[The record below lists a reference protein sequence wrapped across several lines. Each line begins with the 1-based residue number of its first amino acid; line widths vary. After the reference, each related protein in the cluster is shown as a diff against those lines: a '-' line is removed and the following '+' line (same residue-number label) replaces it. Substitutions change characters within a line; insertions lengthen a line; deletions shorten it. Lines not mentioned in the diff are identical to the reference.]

1 MTTLVQDLRYALRM
15 LLKNPAFAFVAII
28 ALALGIGANTA
39 IFSVVNTVLLR
50 SLPYDDPDRLMI
62 LRENKLPQF
71 PEFAVSPGNFL
82 AYQSQSST
90 FEKLAAI
97 NGAAYNLV
105 AGDADPERL
114 RGARVSASLFEILRA
129 TPMEGRTFMDEED
142 QPGRENVVILSS
154 GLWKRRFGSDPNI
167 IGQSITL
174 STISFTV
181 IGIMPSTFQFPNRDT
196 ELWTPIAF
204 TARQAQQYGSHYLS
218 IIGRLKQDVTPQQ
231 ADVELKSIAARLAE
245 EHPGTNAGWSLNIFP
260 MQEYEV
266 RDVKS
271 GLIFL
276 LGAVALVLLI
286 ACANVANLLLARSTA
301 RQKEMAIR
309 SALGA
314 SRWRVVRQLLTESV
328 LLALVGGV
336 VGLLLA
342 YWGMESLLALA
353 PEDLPR
359 IKDVALD
366 GRVLGFTLVVTL
378 MTGVI
383 FGLAPALQASSPNLN
398 ETLKEAGRG
407 TTSGRHRVRNSLVIL
422 EVALALMLLICSGLM
437 IRSFILLQRVNPGFN
452 PNNALA
458 LNIGLP
464 GRKYPNSENH
474 LSFFTQLLERTSALP
489 GVIAVGGS
497 QSLPIQDDFLVGFN
511 IQGRPPVPPGE
522 GKSTN
527 YYAVTPDYFKAMG
540 IPLLRGRLFTDRD
553 NNKAPSVAIIN
564 ETMVN
569 QYFPDEDPIGKSIHV
584 TQGPEKFRE
593 IVGIVG
599 DVKQYGLARPSP
611 LQTYEP
617 YLQMPF
623 SNMTL
628 VVRTENSPE
637 SFSGAIRSEVLAIDK
652 EQPISRIRTL
662 DQIIS
667 GSVQQQ
673 RFLMLLLGVFAAV
686 ALILAAVGLYGVMN
700 YAVTQRTHEIGIRM
714 ALGASGGNV
723 LRLIVGHGMML
734 ALIGVAIGLAG
745 AFAVTRLMATLLFSI
760 STTDPLTFA
769 GISVLL
775 TGVALVACLAP
786 ARRAIKVDPMLALR
800 HE

>member
-1 MTTLVQDLRYALRM
+1 MTSLGQDLRYALRM
-15 LLKNPAFAFVAII
+15 LLKNPGFAVVAVI

-50 SLPYDDPDRLMI
+50 SLPYSDPDRLMVV
-62 LRENKLPQF
+62 RENKLPQF
-71 PEFAVSPGNFL
+71 PEFSISPGNFL
-82 AYQSQSST
+82 DWQKQNTS
-90 FEKLAAI
+90 FEKLVAI
-97 NGAAYNLV
+97 NRAAYNLV
-105 AGDADPERL
+105 SGDADPERL
-114 RGARVSASLFEILRA
+114 RGARVSAGLFEMLGA
-129 TPMEGRTFMDEED
+129 NPVQGRTFTDEED
-142 QPGRENVVILSS
+142 QPGRDNVVILSGS
-154 GLWKRRFGSDPNI
+154 LWKRRFGGDPNI
-167 IGQSITL
+167 IGQSLTL
-174 STISFTV
+174 SSASYTV
-181 IGIMPSTFQFPNRDT
+181 IGIMPATFQFPDRDT

-204 TARQAQQYGSHYLS
+204 TSRQAQQHGSHYLS
-218 IIGRLKQDVTPQQ
+218 VIGRLKQETTIQQ
-231 ADVELKSIAARLAE
+231 ADIEMKSIAARLAE
-245 EHPGTNAGWSLNIFP
+245 QYPDSNAGWSNNVFR

-266 RDVKS
+266 RDIRS

-276 LGAVALVLLI
+276 LGAVAIVLLI

-314 SRWRVVRQLLTESV
+314 SRWRVIRQLLTESV
-328 LLALVGGV
+328 LLALIGGG

-342 YWGMESLLALA
+342 FWGTESLLALA

-366 GRVLGFTLVVTL
+366 GRVLGFTLVVT
-378 MTGVI
+378 MITGVI
-383 FGLAPALQASSPNLN
+383 FGLAPALQSSSPNLN

-407 TTSGRHRVRNSLVIL
+407 TTAGRHRVRNSLVIV

-437 IRSFILLQRVNPGFN
+437 IRSFMRLQRVDPGFN
-452 PNNALA
+452 PSNGLA
-458 LNIGLP
+458 MSIALP
-464 GRKYPNSENH
+464 GRKYPNSDNH
-474 LSFFTQLLERTSALP
+474 LAFFSQLVERTSALP
-489 GVIAVGGS
+489 GVVAAGAT
-497 QSLPIQDDFLVGFN
+497 QSLPIQDDFLVGFD

-527 YYAVTPDYFKAMG
+527 YYAVTTDYFKAMG
-540 IPLLRGRLFTDRD
+540 IQLLRGRLFTEQD
-553 NNKAPSVAIIN
+553 NSKAPPVAIIN
-564 ETMVN
+564 ETMAK
-569 QYFPDEDPIGKSIHV
+569 QYFPDEDPIGQRIHL
-584 TQGPEKFRE
+584 TQGPDKFRE

-599 DVKQYGLARPSP
+599 DVKQYGLAQPSP

-623 SNMTL
+623 SSLTL
-628 VVRTENSPE
+628 VVRTEGNPASL
-637 SFSGAIRSEVLAIDK
+637 SGAIRGEVLAIDK
-652 EQPISRIRTL
+652 EQPVSRIRTL

-714 ALGASGGNV
+714 ALGANAGAV

-745 AFAVTRLMATLLFSI
+745 AFAVTRVMESLLFSV
-760 STTDPLTFA
+760 STTDPSTFA
-769 GISVLL
+769 SVSVVL

>member
-1 MTTLVQDLRYALRM
+1 MSTVLQDLRYALRM
-15 LLKNPAFAFVAII
+15 LLKNPGFAVVAVI

-50 SLPYDDPDRLMI
+50 SLPYTDPDRLMI

-71 PEFAVSPGNFL
+71 PEFSVSPGNFL
-82 AYQSQSST
+82 DWRNQSNS
-90 FEKLAAI
+90 FEKLVAI
-97 NGAAYNLV
+97 NRAAYNLV
-105 AGDADPERL
+105 AGDDEPERL
-114 RGARVSASLFEILRA
+114 RGARVSAGVFEMLGVN
-129 TPMEGRTFMDEED
+129 PSQGRTFMDEED
-142 QPGRENVVILSS
+142 QPGRENVVILSGS
-154 GLWKRRFGSDPNI
+154 LWKRRFGSDPNI
-167 IGQSITL
+167 VGQSITL
-174 STISFTV
+174 SAASYTV
-181 IGIMPSTFQFPNRDT
+181 IGIMPSSFQFPDRDI

-204 TARQAQQYGSHYLS
+204 TAGQAQQHGSHYIS
-218 IIGRLKQDVTPQQ
+218 VIGRLKQDVTVEQ
-231 ADVELKSIAARLAE
+231 AEVEMRGIAARLAE
-245 EHPGTNAGWSLNIFP
+245 QYPGSNAGWSTNVFP

-266 RDVKS
+266 RDVRS

-328 LLALVGGV
+328 LLALLGGV

-342 YWGMESLLALA
+342 FWGTESLLALA

-359 IKDVALD
+359 AKDVTLD
-366 GRVLGFTLVVTL
+366 ARVLGFTLLMTL

-383 FGLAPALQASSPNLN
+383 FGLAPALQASNPNLN

-407 TTSGRHRVRNSLVIL
+407 TTSGRHRVRNSLVIV
-422 EVALALMLLICSGLM
+422 EVALALMLLVSSGLM
-437 IRSFILLQRVNPGFN
+437 IRSFIRLQQVNPGFN
-452 PNNALA
+452 PKNALA
-458 LNIGLP
+458 VDISLP
-464 GRKYPNSENH
+464 RRKYQSSDQS
-474 LSFFTQLLERTSALP
+474 LAFFERLVEKTSALP
-489 GVIAVGGS
+489 GVVAAGGT
-497 QSLPIQDDFLVGFN
+497 QSLPIQGDFLVGFD

-527 YYAVTPDYFKAMG
+527 YYAVTPDYFTAMG
-540 IPLLRGRLFTDRD
+540 IPLLRGRLFTEQD
-553 NNKAPSVAIIN
+553 NKTARSVAIIN
-564 ETMVN
+564 ETMVR

-584 TQGPEKFRE
+584 TQGPDKFRE

-623 SNMTL
+623 SELTL
-628 VVRTENSPE
+628 VVRTEGNPATLSA
-637 SFSGAIRSEVLAIDK
+637 AIRSEVQAIDK
-652 EQPISRIRTL
+652 EQPVSRIRTL
-662 DQIIS
+662 DQILS
-667 GSVQQQ
+667 GSVQQE

-686 ALILAAVGLYGVMN
+686 AMILAAVGLYGVMN

-714 ALGASGGNV
+714 ALGAGAGNV

-745 AFAVTRLMATLLFSI
+745 AFAVTRLMATMLFSI

-786 ARRAIKVDPMLALR
+786 ARRAIKVDPMRALR

>member
-1 MTTLVQDLRYALRM
+1 MTSLAQDLRYAIRM
-15 LLKNPAFAFVAII
+15 LLKNPGFAVVAVI

-62 LRENKLPQF
+62 VRENKLPQF
-71 PEFAVSPGNFL
+71 PEFSISPGNFL
-82 AYQSQSST
+82 DWQKQSES

-97 NGAAYNLV
+97 NWAAYNLT
-105 AGDADPERL
+105 AGDAEPERL
-114 RGARVSASLFEILRA
+114 WGVRVSAGLFEMLGA
-129 TPMEGRTFMDEED
+129 NPVQGRTFLDEED
-142 QPGRENVVILSS
+142 RPGRENVVILSG
-154 GLWKRRFGSDPNI
+154 GLWKRRFGSDPDI

-174 STISFTV
+174 SATSYTV
-181 IGIMPSTFQFPNRDT
+181 IGIMPSTFQFPDRDA

-204 TARQAQQYGSHYLS
+204 TAGQAEQHGSHYLS
-218 IIGRLKQDVTPQQ
+218 VIGRLKRDVTVQQ
-231 ADVELKSIAARLAE
+231 ADVELKTIAGRLAE
-245 EHPGTNAGWSLNIFP
+245 QYPGSNAGWSTNVFP

-266 RDVKS
+266 RDIES

-314 SRWRVVRQLLTESV
+314 NRWRVIRQLLTESI
-328 LLALVGGV
+328 LLSLLGGI

-342 YWGMESLLALA
+342 FWGKESLLALA

-359 IKDVALD
+359 IKDVTLD
-366 GRVLGFTLVVTL
+366 AWVLGFTLVVTL

-383 FGLAPALQASSPNLN
+383 FGLAPALQSSSPNLN

-407 TTSGRHRVRNSLVIL
+407 TTSGRHRLRNGLVVV

-437 IRSFILLQRVNPGFN
+437 IRSFIRLQRVNPGFN
-452 PNNALA
+452 PDNALA
-458 LNIGLP
+458 VNIALP
-464 GRKYPNSENH
+464 GRKYPNSDNH
-474 LSFFTQLLERTSALP
+474 LAFYTQLLDRISGLP
-489 GVIAVGGS
+489 GVVAVGAS
-497 QSLPIQDDFLVGFN
+497 QSLPIQGDYLLGFN
-511 IQGRPPVPPGE
+511 IQGRPPVPPE
-522 GKSTN
+522 EAKSTN

-540 IPLLRGRLFTDRD
+540 IPLIRGRLFTDRD
-553 NNKAPSVAIIN
+553 KGKSQPVAIIN
-564 ETMVN
+564 ETMAS
-569 QYFPDEDPIGKSIHV
+569 QYFPGEDPIGKAINV

-599 DVKQYGLARPSP
+599 DVKQYGLARPST

-617 YLQMPF
+617 YSQMPF
-623 SNMTL
+623 SGVSL
-628 VVRTENSPE
+628 VVRTEGNPAAL
-637 SFSGAIRSEVLAIDK
+637 SGAIRSEVLAIDK
-652 EQPISRIRTL
+652 EQPVSRIRTF
-662 DQIIS
+662 DQIIYD
-667 GSVQQQ
+667 SVQQQ

-686 ALILAAVGLYGVMN
+686 ALILAAVGLYGVMS

-723 LRLIVGHGMML
+723 LRLIVGYGMML
-734 ALIGVAIGLAG
+734 AALGVAIGLAG
-745 AFAVTRLMATLLFSI
+745 AFVVTRLMETLLFSI

-769 GISVLL
+769 GLSLLL
-775 TGVALVACLAP
+775 TGVALVACVAP

>member
-1 MTTLVQDLRYALRM
+1 M
-15 LLKNPAFAFVAII
+15 LLKNPGFAVVAVI

-62 LRENKLPQF
+62 VRENKLPQF
-71 PEFAVSPGNFL
+71 SEFSISPGNFL
-82 AYQSQSST
+82 DWQKQSDS
-90 FEKLAAI
+90 FEKMAAI
-97 NGAAYNLV
+97 NYAAYNLA

-114 RGARVSASLFEILRA
+114 RGARVSAGLFEMLGA
-129 TPMEGRTFMDEED
+129 KPVEGRTFLDEED

-167 IGQSITL
+167 VGQTITL
-174 STISFTV
+174 SAASYTV
-181 IGIMPSTFQFPNRDT
+181 IGIMPSTFQFPDRDI

-204 TARQAQQYGSHYLS
+204 TAGQAQQHGSHYLS
-218 IIGRLKQDVTPQQ
+218 VIGRLKRDVTVQQ
-231 ADVELKSIAARLAE
+231 ADVELKTIAARLAE
-245 EHPGTNAGWSLNIFP
+245 QYPGTNAGWSTNVFP

-266 RDVKS
+266 RDIRS

-314 SRWRVVRQLLTESV
+314 SRWRVIRQLLTESI
-328 LLALVGGV
+328 LLALLGGG

-342 YWGMESLLALA
+342 FWGLESLLALA

-359 IKDVALD
+359 IKDVSLD
-366 GRVLGFTLVVTL
+366 ARVLGFTLVVTL

-383 FGLAPALQASSPNLN
+383 FGMAPSLHASSPKLN

-407 TTSGRHRVRNSLVIL
+407 TTSGRHRVRNSLVVV

-437 IRSFILLQRVNPGFN
+437 IRSFIRLQRVNPGFN
-452 PNNALA
+452 PDNALA
-458 LNIGLP
+458 VNIALP
-464 GRKYPNSENH
+464 GRKYRNSDNQ
-474 LSFFTQLLERTSALP
+474 LAFFTQLLERTSALP
-489 GVIAVGGS
+489 GVVAVGAT
-497 QSLPIQDDFLVGFN
+497 QSLPIQGDYLLGFY
-511 IQGRPPVPPGE
+511 IQGRPPAPPGE
-522 GKSTN
+522 DKSTN

-540 IPLLRGRLFTDRD
+540 IRLLRGRYFTDRD
-553 NNKAPSVAIIN
+553 NSKAPPVAIIN
-564 ETMVN
+564 ETMAN
-569 QYFPDEDPIGKSIHV
+569 QYFPDEDPIGKAIHV

-593 IVGIVG
+593 IVGIVA

-617 YLQMPF
+617 YSQMPF
-623 SNMTL
+623 GSVSL
-628 VVRTENSPE
+628 VVRTDGDPTSL
-637 SFSGAIRSEVLAIDK
+637 SGAIRSEVLAIDN
-652 EQPISRIRTL
+652 EQPVSRIRTL
-662 DQIIS
+662 NQIIS
-667 GSVQQQ
+667 DSVQQQ

-686 ALILAAVGLYGVMN
+686 ALILAAVGLYGVMS

-723 LRLIVGHGMML
+723 LRLIVGHGMLL
-734 ALIGVAIGLAG
+734 ALVGVLIGLAG
-745 AFAVTRLMATLLFSI
+745 AFVLTRLMETLLFST

-769 GISVLL
+769 ILSLLL

-786 ARRAIKVDPMLALR
+786 ARRATKVDPMLALR
-800 HE
+800 RE